1 MTIHSGNHGVIYDS
15 NKADLKIVN
24 EKVLKQAGPRKLRGD
39 TADERKMPLGF
50 EQITSYAGHVTAL
63 YFTLNVYFIIIAG
76 YIFNK
81 VSLQCYQRHIAL
93 LLQ

>member
-50 EQITSYAGHVTAL
+50 EQITIHADHVTAPL
-63 YFTLNVYFIIIAG
+63 FYADCLFYCLF
-76 YIFNK
+76 
-81 VSLQCYQRHIAL
+81 YQKYMTRV
-93 LLQ
+93 